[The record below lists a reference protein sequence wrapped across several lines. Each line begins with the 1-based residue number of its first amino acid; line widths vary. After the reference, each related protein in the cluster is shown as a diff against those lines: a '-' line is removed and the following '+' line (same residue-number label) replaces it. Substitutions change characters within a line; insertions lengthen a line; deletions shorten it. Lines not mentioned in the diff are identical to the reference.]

1 MSIKIILRSF
11 FFPICILFGI
21 CGYTQ
26 NGNRVR
32 VFYDTETGTMKRIAS
47 RIEDTIYVKFDFTLP
62 EEVSGDIRKTEDG
75 GAVIFSA
82 GSKAAGRTDE
92 FLFDATRGMSGMRKL
107 SLKEFR
113 RLKFTEI
120 SALNSLPDMDFK
132 AVDIVEITRAG
143 DTVLYRNVSWRMT
156 KFMNHPAVGD
166 SSGYAGS
173 CPGDTVYVEFRVK
186 PLTEKKMNIKFRHSG
201 RYVFAFMPLVSN
213 RGDDFLFDTARRA
226 SDMRKLSLK
235 DFRRLKFT
243 EVSALDSLP
252 DIKSKVINIV
262 EISDK
267 GDTVLYRNVS
277 WEISDFIYPIKRVAP
292 PGYVPDK
299 DALKDTVYVKF
310 DFKSFGK
317 MTSERIHKFKNRGK
331 IIFCVGEETMGRMD
345 EFLFDTVRRAS
356 DMRKL
361 SLKDFRRLKFREVF
375 VLDTLPDIK
384 YRRIHVV
391 EVPEE
396 GDTLLYRNVRW
407 ERVFYTE

>member
-62 EEVSGDIRKTEDG
+62 EEVSDDIRKTEDG

-92 FLFDATRGMSGMRKL
+92 FLFDATRGTSGMRKL

-113 RLKFTEI
+113 RLKFAEI
-120 SALNSLPDMDFK
+120 
-132 AVDIVEITRAG
+132 
-143 DTVLYRNVSWRMT
+143 
-156 KFMNHPAVGD
+156 
-166 SSGYAGS
+166 
-173 CPGDTVYVEFRVK
+173 
-186 PLTEKKMNIKFRHSG
+186 
-201 RYVFAFMPLVSN
+201 
-213 RGDDFLFDTARRA
+213 
-226 SDMRKLSLK
+226 
-235 DFRRLKFT
+235 
-243 EVSALDSLP
+243 SALDSLP

-277 WEISDFIYPIKRVAP
+277 WEMSDFIYPIKRVAP

-310 DFKSFGK
+310 DFKSLGK

-361 SLKDFRRLKFREVF
+361 SLKEFRRLKFREVF